1 MSNLWLW
8 IILGICI
15 LTLLFVVYNYIVIKR
30 MPEGT
35 DRMVKMAAI
44 IREGSNVFIKKEFTT
59 IAIVIAGLAVL
70 FTLFIEKFSGI
81 TYILGATMSSIVCI
95 LGMKSATYANVR
107 TANKAKES
115 LNVGETVKVALKG
128 GSISGLS
135 VQAFGLLGIVLIV
148 LISGVGPQQDTIIGS
163 FLPLDT
169 IKGFEGNGLIP
180 IKALLTNSAIM
191 RITTYSLGCSTVAMF
206 NRVAGGNYTKAA
218 DISADILGKIRN
230 DLPEDDSRVPNVI
243 ADFIGDNVNDIAG
256 NCSDL
261 LESFV
266 ATISASIVLAIAFLG
281 TSGLSKF
288 MTEELFKSTYMFPLV
303 VAGGGL
309 LSCILGILIVTIRKM
324 GDSPSK
330 ELNLATYISAGLTLV
345 VVGVLSYVAFG
356 NTGVDLKEVL
366 GFKIGWATPWV
377 CSIFGLVSGVAI
389 GMITEYYT
397 SADFKPT
404 KTVAEYA
411 VEGEAFVVTKGD
423 AVGSKSVMLPVAI
436 IGISLVVA
444 YSLGGTYGIAI
455 AALGMLSFVGTT
467 VSIDAFGPIADNAG
481 GLAESCHLEPEVR
494 KITDKLDSVGNTTAA
509 VGKGFAIGSAA
520 FATVSLICA
529 YVSNLKGMPNF
540 NPQDIQIDSVMIIAG
555 CIIGGALIEFFIAL
569 LTDNTIASAK
579 ELADVGDR
587 QLSDPAILAGEK
599 DPDYNE
605 LVALATKT
613 ALKRMLLPSVI
624 ALAIPFVCGAF
635 FGPEFVIGILLGA
648 TIVAIPRAIFMGNSG
663 GSFDNAKKY
672 IESGAIEGHGK
683 GSAAHKAAVTG
694 DTIGDTRKDVV
705 GVALDIFI
713 KMMSTVATT
722 LFVVITALYSLI
734 QSLF

>member
-1 MSNLWLW
+1 MNNIWLW
-8 IILGICI
+8 CVLAIC
-15 LTLLFVVYNYIVIKR
+15 LVAMVYVMFNYVAIKR

-35 DRMVKMAAI
+35 DRMIKMSKI
-44 IREGSNVFIKKEFTT
+44 IRDGSNVFIKKEFTT
-59 IAIVIAGLAVL
+59 IAIIVAVIAVL
-70 FTLFIEKFSGI
+70 FSLFIEKWSGV
-81 TYILGATMSSIVCI
+81 TYLVGAVMSSIVCI

-107 TANKAKES
+107 TANTARETK
-115 LNVGETVKVALKG
+115 NVGKTVKTALKG

-135 VQAFGLLGIVLIV
+135 VQAFGLIGLLLIV
-148 LISGVGPQQDTIIGS
+148 LISGVGPQTVQTLTGTGLES
-163 FLPLDT
+163 L
-169 IKGFEGNGLIP
+169 KSYEGNGLIS
-180 IKALLTNSAIM
+180 IKALLTNASIM

-230 DLPEDDSRVPNVI
+230 DLPEDDARVPNVI

-266 ATISASIVLAIAFLG
+266 ATMSATIVIAVSLL
-281 TSGLSKF
+281 TSKTAS
-288 MTEELFKSTYMFPLV
+288 MTPELFKSAYMFPLV

-309 LSCILGILIVTIRKM
+309 LSCILGITIVSLRKM
-324 GDSPSK
+324 GDNPSK
-330 ELNLATYISAGLTLV
+330 ELNLATYVSAGLTLV
-345 VVGVLSYVAFG
+345 AIGAISYFAFG
-356 NTGVDLKEVL
+356 NESYDLAGL
-366 GFKIGWATPWV
+366 GWKLGWATPWV
-377 CSIFGLVSGVAI
+377 CSILGLASGVAI

-397 SADFKPT
+397 SADYKPT

-411 VEGEAFVVTKGD
+411 TEGEAFVVTKGD
-423 AVGSKSVMLPVAI
+423 AVGSRSCLYPILI
-436 IGISLVVA
+436 IGGSLVI
-444 YSLGGTYGIAI
+444 SGIISGTYGIAI

-481 GLAESCHLEPEVR
+481 GLAESCHLDPDVR
-494 KITDKLDSVGNTTAA
+494 VITDKLDSVGNTTAA
-509 VGKGFAIGSAA
+509 IGKGFAIGSAA
-520 FATVSLICA
+520 FATVSLIVA
-529 YVSNLKGMPNF
+529 YVGNFDTMPS
-540 NPQDIQIDSVMIIAG
+540 IDSFLVIAG
-555 CIIGGALIEFFIAL
+555 CIIGGALIEFFCAL
-569 LTDNTIASAK
+569 LTDNTIAAAK

-605 LVALATKT
+605 LVALATKS
-613 ALKRMLLPSVI
+613 ALKRMVAPSII
-624 ALAIPFVCGAF
+624 ALAVPFVCGAIL
-635 FGPEFVIGILLGA
+635 GPEFVIGILLGA
-648 TIVAIPRAIFMGNSG
+648 TICAIPRAIFMGNSG

-672 IESGAIEGHGK
+672 IEAGNIEGHGK

-722 LFVVITALYSLI
+722 LFVVINAIYVLI

>member
-8 IILGICI
+8 IILGVC
-15 LTLLFVVYNYIVIKR
+15 LLALLFVVYNYIVIKR

-35 DRMVKMAAI
+35 DRMIKMSQI
-44 IREGSNVFIKKEFTT
+44 IRDGSNVFIKKEFTT

-81 TYILGATMSSIVCI
+81 TYILGAAMSSIVCI

-128 GSISGLS
+128 GSISGIS
-135 VQAFGLLGIVLIV
+135 VQLFGLLGIVLVV
-148 LISGVGPQQDTIIGS
+148 LISGVGPQQDTIIGE
-163 FLPLDT
+163 LVKLE
-169 IKGFEGNGLIP
+169 GFEGNGLIP
-180 IKALLTNSAIM
+180 IKALLTNTAVM

-266 ATISASIVLAIAFLG
+266 ATISASIVLAVAFLG
-281 TSGLSKF
+281 NLGFANITK
-288 MTEELFKSTYMFPLV
+288 ELFTATYMYPLV

-309 LSCILGILIVTIRKM
+309 LSCVIGIFIVSVRKM
-324 GDSPSK
+324 GDNPSK

-356 NTGVDLKEVL
+356 NAGEALKEVL
-366 GFKIGWATPWV
+366 KFKAGWATPWI
-377 CSIFGLVSGVAI
+377 CCTLGLASGVAI

-404 KTVAEYA
+404 RTVAEYA

-423 AVGSKSVMLPVAI
+423 AVGSKSIMLPVAI
-436 IGISLVVA
+436 IGIALVI
-444 YSLGGTYGIAI
+444 SGSIGGTYGIAI
-455 AALGMLSFVGTT
+455 ASLGMLSFVGTT
-467 VSIDAFGPIADNAG
+467 VTIDAFGPIADNAG
-481 GLAESCHLEPEVR
+481 GLAESCHLDPEVR

-509 VGKGFAIGSAA
+509 IGKGFAIGSAA

-529 YVSNLKGMPNF
+529 YVSNLKVTPT
-540 NPQDIQIDSVMIIAG
+540 IDSIMVIAG

-613 ALKRMLLPSVI
+613 ALKRMLVPSII
-624 ALAIPFVCGAF
+624 ALAVPFVCGAF
-635 FGPEFVIGILLGA
+635 FGPEFVIGVLLGA

>member
-1 MSNLWLW
+1 MSNLWLF
-8 IILGICI
+8 IILGVC
-15 LTLLFVVYNYIVIKR
+15 LLALLFVVYNYIVIKR

-35 DRMVKMAAI
+35 DRMVKMAGI
-44 IREGSNVFIKKEFTT
+44 IRDGSNVFIKKEFTT
-59 IAIVIAGLAVL
+59 IAIVIASLAVL

-135 VQAFGLLGIVLIV
+135 VQALGLLGLLLIV
-148 LISGVGPQQDTIIGS
+148 LISGVGPQQDTIIAG
-163 FLPLDT
+163 LLKLD
-169 IKGFEGNGLIP
+169 GFEGNGLIP
-180 IKALLTNSAIM
+180 IEALLTNTAVM

-281 TSGLSKF
+281 NTGLANITK
-288 MTEELFKSTYMFPLV
+288 ELFTATYMYPLI

-309 LSCILGILIVTIRKM
+309 LSCVIGLFIVQVRKM
-324 GDSPSK
+324 GDNPSK

-356 NTGVDLKEVL
+356 NAGDALKEVL
-366 GFKIGWATPWV
+366 GFKAGWATPWICCV
-377 CSIFGLVSGVAI
+377 LGLISGVAI

-436 IGISLVVA
+436 IGVALVIA
-444 YSLGGTYGIAI
+444 ASIGGTYGIAI
-455 AALGMLSFVGTT
+455 SALGMLSFVGTT

-481 GLAESCHLEPEVR
+481 GLAESCHLDPEVR

-529 YVSNLKGMPNF
+529 YVSNLNVVPR
-540 NPQDIQIDSVMIIAG
+540 IDSFMVIAG
-555 CIIGGALIEFFIAL
+555 CIIGGALIEFFCAL

-613 ALKRMLLPSVI
+613 ALKRMLVPSVI
-624 ALAIPFVCGAF
+624 ALAVPFVCGAIL
-635 FGPEFVIGILLGA
+635 GPEFVIGILLGA
-648 TIVAIPRAIFMGNSG
+648 TVVAIPRAIFMGNSG

-734 QSLF
+734 QTLFK

>member
-1 MSNLWLW
+1 MSNLWLF
-8 IILGICI
+8 IILGVC
-15 LTLLFVVYNYIVIKR
+15 LLALLFVVYNYIVIKR

-35 DRMVKMAAI
+35 DRMVKMAGI

-59 IAIVIAGLAVL
+59 IAIVIASLAVL

-135 VQAFGLLGIVLIV
+135 VQLFGLLGIVLIV
-148 LISGVGPQQDTIIGS
+148 LISGVGPQQDTIIGN
-163 FLPLDT
+163 LVKLD
-169 IKGFEGNGLIP
+169 GFEGNGLIP
-180 IKALLTNSAIM
+180 IKALLTNSAVM

-266 ATISASIVLAIAFLG
+266 ATISASIVLAVAFLG
-281 TSGLSKF
+281 NTGLANITK
-288 MTEELFKSTYMFPLV
+288 ELFTATYMYPLV

-309 LSCILGILIVTIRKM
+309 LSCVIGLLVVSLRKM
-324 GDSPSK
+324 GDNPSK

-356 NTGVDLKEVL
+356 GAGDALKEVL
-366 GFKIGWATPWV
+366 GFKVGWATPWICCV
-377 CSIFGLVSGVAI
+377 LGLVSGVAI

-404 KTVAEYA
+404 RTVAEYA

-436 IGISLVVA
+436 IGVALVIA
-444 YSLGGTYGIAI
+444 ASIGGTYGIAI

-481 GLAESCHLEPEVR
+481 GLAESCHLDPEVR

-529 YVSNLKGMPNF
+529 YVSNLKVVPG
-540 NPQDIQIDSVMIIAG
+540 IDSFMVIAG
-555 CIIGGALIEFFIAL
+555 CIIGGALIEFFCAL

-579 ELADVGDR
+579 ELADVGDK

-613 ALKRMLLPSVI
+613 ALKRMLVPSVI
-624 ALAIPFVCGAF
+624 ALAVPFVCGAIL
-635 FGPEFVIGILLGA
+635 GPEFVIGILLGA
-648 TIVAIPRAIFMGNSG
+648 TVVAIPRAIFMGNSG

-734 QSLF
+734 QTLFK

>member
-8 IILGICI
+8 IILGICLI
-15 LTLLFVVYNYIVIKR
+15 ALLFVVYNYIVIKR

-35 DRMVKMAAI
+35 DRMVKMAGI

-135 VQAFGLLGIVLIV
+135 VQLFGLLGIVLIV
-148 LISGVGPQQDTIIGS
+148 LISGVGPQQDTIIGK
-163 FLPLDT
+163 FLNPDT

-266 ATISASIVLAIAFLG
+266 ATISASIVLAVAFLG
-281 TSGLSKF
+281 NLGITNITK
-288 MTEELFKSTYMFPLV
+288 ELFTATYMYPLV

-309 LSCILGILIVTIRKM
+309 LSCVVGLFIVQVRKM
-324 GDSPSK
+324 GDNPSK

-345 VVGVLSYVAFG
+345 VVGVLSYVAFDSAG
-356 NTGVDLKEVL
+356 DALKEVL
-366 GFKIGWATPWV
+366 GFKAGWATPWI
-377 CSIFGLVSGVAI
+377 CCALGLASGVAI

-404 KTVAEYA
+404 RTVAEYA

-436 IGISLVVA
+436 IGVALVISG
-444 YSLGGTYGIAI
+444 SIGGTYGIAI

-481 GLAESCHLEPEVR
+481 GLAESCHLDPEVR

-529 YVSNLKGMPNF
+529 YVSNLKVTPG
-540 NPQDIQIDSVMIIAG
+540 IDSIYVIAG

-587 QLSDPAILAGEK
+587 QLSDPAILSGEK